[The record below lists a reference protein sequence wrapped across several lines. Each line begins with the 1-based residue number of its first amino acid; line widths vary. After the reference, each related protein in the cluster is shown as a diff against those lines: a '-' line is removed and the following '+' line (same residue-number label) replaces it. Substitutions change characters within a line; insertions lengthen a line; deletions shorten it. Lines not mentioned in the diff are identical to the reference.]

1 MRKIVCELCDGTEFK
16 KENGMFVCLG
26 CGTRYS
32 AEEAR
37 GMMREMG
44 GDAPISSGGP
54 AAVASTG
61 NPNQAQIDNILVMA
75 TTAYEAKN
83 YADAENYCDKA
94 IELDATC
101 YKAWYLK
108 GEAVGWQSN
117 IDNIRI
123 ESAADFFSKA
133 IEFAPEEEKDDMEIQ
148 AVEELKK
155 LGLALASLYKNRF
168 AINPDKHELDGF
180 STAYARS
187 SCSFRILLGLLGD
200 DCETPEPDGFS
211 GEVASIMNEAGAAAL
226 DTVRNIWSQ
235 IEHPSRADW
244 DMYMDHIGN
253 IERIFKM
260 SIAYSEDD
268 DERNI
273 AKYNNLI
280 TALKEPIDSRWWKKV
295 WNSHTHDYDWVVD
308 GELSEDAKI
317 IRRASISG
325 FLDTIA
331 ELQAKQDEKKQA
343 RIDAYWEMHPDE
355 KAALDAEK
363 KRLSEKKATLD
374 DEIAELDN
382 AIDALREE
390 EGAETPSEEEA
401 HMLEDQIEELQSR
414 RARLGI
420 FAGKEK
426 KQIGQE
432 IVSLYDRID
441 ALSSKIDEEKK
452 AKSDEVKKKLYPI
465 QSKREEIDSERTDV
479 TKKISAVDGEL
490 TKDPE
495 E

>member
-44 GDAPISSGGP
+44 GDAPISSGSP
-54 AAVASTG
+54 AAVVSTG

-75 TTAYEAKN
+75 TTAYEAQN

-108 GEAVGWQSN
+108 GEVVGWQSN
-117 IDNIRI
+117 IDNFRI
-123 ESAADFFSKA
+123 EEAAHFFSKA
-133 IEFAPEEEKDDMEIQ
+133 IEFTPEEEKDDMKIQ
-148 AVEELKK
+148 AGEELKT
-155 LGLALASLYKNRF
+155 LGLALASIYKDRF
-168 AINPDKHELDGF
+168 ATNPDKQELDGLY
-180 STAYARS
+180 SICTDSLS
-187 SCSFRILLGLLGD
+187 SFILLGGD
-200 DCETPEPDGFS
+200 IPDGFS
-211 GEVASIMNEAGAAAL
+211 GEMASILDEAGTAAL
-226 DTVRNIWSQ
+226 DMVRNIWSQ
-235 IEHPSRADW
+235 IEHPSDADW
-244 DMYMDHIGN
+244 NMYLNHMFNIG
-253 IERIFKM
+253 RIFDI
-260 SIAYSEDD
+260 SIDISEDD
-268 DERNI
+268 DEKNI
-273 AKYNNLI
+273 ARYNNII
-280 TALKEPIDSRWWKKV
+280 TVEKEPIDSCSWKKV

-308 GELSEDAKI
+308 NELAESAKI
-317 IRRASISG
+317 NRLESITEY
-325 FLDTIA
+325 FEKIA
-331 ELQAKQDEKKQA
+331 ELLAKQEEKKQA

-363 KRLSEKKATLD
+363 KRLSERRATLD

-382 AIDALREE
+382 EIAALREE

-479 TKKISAVDGEL
+479 TKRISEIDGEL